1 MKPDLSALGSGITL
15 QGNALRV
22 FDRLGVWEQV
32 KEAGYSFDQTGLR
45 APGPDAPVIAQ
56 IPDAQTGGPE
66 YPAVAG
72 MYRPDLARIL
82 ADRATELGARIH
94 YGTTVT
100 SFTQDDDGVDVTLS
114 DGSTGRYDLLIGADG
129 LNSDIRKQLG
139 IEVEPERT
147 GMGIWRAFVPRPKD
161 VTQTDL
167 YYGGPVY
174 IAGYCPTSEEM
185 MYAYLVE
192 PAQDRHLLSP
202 EEGVQVMKELSQ
214 AYGGPWNEIRESLDD
229 ASRVNYT
236 WFTQHVVPDAWNR
249 GRVVI
254 IGEAAHSCP
263 PTIAQGAAQAA
274 EDAARALRAAARA
287 RRRRPVAVGRV
298 PRAPPAARDRGR
310 RGIRAARPVADRP
323 RAGRRRAG
331 PDAPHRDARERAGMS
346 AAERRRTHRA
356 GRRRARAPAAARAAA
371 GRRRTR
377 PRGIRRRRRRSR
389 PAATDPRASPP
400 PVA

>member
-1 MKPDLSALGSGITL
+1 MTAVSRVAVVGSGVAGTAAAILLAEGGVDVDVFEIKPELSTLGSGITL

-32 KEAGYSFDQTGLR
+32 KEAGYTFDVLGLR
-45 APGPDAPVIAQ
+45 APGPDATVIAQ
-56 IPDAQTGGPE
+56 IPDAPTGGPD
-66 YPAVAG
+66 YPATAG

-82 ADRATELGARIH
+82 VDRATEVGARIH

-100 SFTQDDDGVDVTLS
+100 SFTQDDEGVDVTLS

-129 LNSDIRKQLG
+129 LHSSIRSQLG
-139 IEVEPERT
+139 IDVEPERT

-167 YYGGPVY
+167 YYGGPIY
-174 IAGYCPTSEEM
+174 IAGYCPTSEDM

-202 EEGVQVMKELSQ
+202 EEGVEVMRGLSQ
-214 AYGGPWNEIRESLDD
+214 AYGGPWNEIRESLGAD
-229 ASRVNYT
+229 SRVNYT

-249 GRVVI
+249 GRAVI

-274 EDAARALRAAARA
+274 EDALVLSELLLERDAVDQALWDEFHA
-287 RRRRPVAVGRV
+287 RRL
-298 PRAPPAARDRGR
+298 PRATEIVDASVQLGQWQIDHVQDADVPGLVRRIAMLVSQPA
-310 RGIRAARPVADRP
+310 
-323 RAGRRRAG
+323 
-331 PDAPHRDARERAGMS
+331 
-346 AAERRRTHRA
+346 
-356 GRRRARAPAAARAAA
+356 
-371 GRRRTR
+371 
-377 PRGIRRRRRRSR
+377 
-389 PAATDPRASPP
+389 
-400 PVA
+400 